1 MTCKMTCKHVQCKAM
16 HLRKIADRF
25 VEVSPQL
32 SEYLARATPRQCG
45 VAKSVASAGLDPFD
59 VARRCPHCSSET
71 HGSRTT
77 RRPTSQSLTSPDQ
90 SFLGTMTISGIP
102 SCSVEMTVPL
112 CAT

>member
-1 MTCKMTCKHVQCKAM
+1 M

-59 VARRCPHCSSET
+59 VASVVRIVLLRRTDQEPPE
-71 HGSRTT
+71 G
-77 RRPTSQSLTSPDQ
+77 RRAR
-90 SFLGTMTISGIP
+90 
-102 SCSVEMTVPL
+102 V
-112 CAT
+112 